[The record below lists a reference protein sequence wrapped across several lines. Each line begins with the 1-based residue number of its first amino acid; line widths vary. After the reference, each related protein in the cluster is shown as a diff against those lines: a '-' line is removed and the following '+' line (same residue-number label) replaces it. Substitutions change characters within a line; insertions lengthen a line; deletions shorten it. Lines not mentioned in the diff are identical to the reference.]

1 MHMLNKK
8 NIVSMPKLITHDTC
22 DDYKM
27 LQRLGDSDQ
36 VKFSSKGDEL
46 VYLHV
51 YIASYTLPTERVFI
65 LD

>member
-1 MHMLNKK
+1 MIM
-8 NIVSMPKLITHDTC
+8 
-22 DDYKM
+22 M

-46 VYLHV
+46 IILYV
-51 YIASYTLPTERVFI
+51 YIAIYTLPTERVFI

>member
-1 MHMLNKK
+1 MIM
-8 NIVSMPKLITHDTC
+8 
-22 DDYKM
+22 M

-51 YIASYTLPTERVFI
+51 YNASYNLPTERVFI

>member
-1 MHMLNKK
+1 MIM
-8 NIVSMPKLITHDTC
+8 
-22 DDYKM
+22 M

-51 YIASYTLPTERVFI
+51 YIPSYTLPTERFSSWI
-65 LD
+65 NDTLHI

>member
-1 MHMLNKK
+1 MIM
-8 NIVSMPKLITHDTC
+8 
-22 DDYKM
+22 M

-36 VKFSSKGDEL
+36 VKFSRKGDEL

-51 YIASYTLPTERVFI
+51 YIANNTLPTERVFI

>member
-1 MHMLNKK
+1 MIM
-8 NIVSMPKLITHDTC
+8 
-22 DDYKM
+22 M

-36 VKFSSKGDEL
+36 VKFSGKGDEL

-51 YIASYTLPTERVFI
+51 YIGSYTLPIERVFI

>member
-1 MHMLNKK
+1 MIM
-8 NIVSMPKLITHDTC
+8 
-22 DDYKM
+22 M

-36 VKFSSKGDEL
+36 FSSKGDEL
-46 VYLHV
+46 VYLHVYV

>member
-1 MHMLNKK
+1 MNM
-8 NIVSMPKLITHDTC
+8 
-22 DDYKM
+22 M

-51 YIASYTLPTERVFI
+51 YIASYIPCQLKGFSSWINDTLHI
-65 LD
+65 

>member
-1 MHMLNKK
+1 MIM
-8 NIVSMPKLITHDTC
+8 
-22 DDYKM
+22 M

-36 VKFSSKGDEL
+36 VKFSSKGNEL

-65 LD
+65 LDYWYFTHVLSMARRWSLLI

>member
-1 MHMLNKK
+1 MIM
-8 NIVSMPKLITHDTC
+8 
-22 DDYKM
+22 M

-51 YIASYTLPTERVFI
+51 YIYIASYTLPTERVFI